1 MREVLVIKKF
11 FQSQGI
17 SEKALIGF
25 DNLIM
30 SDNSH
35 LVTCTIKVQK
45 SIWEMK
51 LKVSFNP
58 IILTKMQDGFSS
70 FVAAMTNQN
79 AVSSIDFFCDHAFLH
94 LYYQGMV
101 KLEVIH
107 HSLHSRMPCITVKQQ
122 VTLRST
128 CHSLNRQLNTA
139 ACLP

>member
-1 MREVLVIKKF
+1 MQVSDEGSSSHKKF

-17 SEKALIGF
+17 SEKAPIGF

-58 IILTKMQDGFSS
+58 IILTKMQEK
-70 FVAAMTNQN
+70 N
-79 AVSSIDFFCDHAFLH
+79 FFWSVKSLRLFFLH
-94 LYYQGMV
+94 LW
-101 KLEVIH
+101 
-107 HSLHSRMPCITVKQQ
+107 QQ
-122 VTLRST
+122 
-128 CHSLNRQLNTA
+128 
-139 ACLP
+139 